1 MNWRSVIIL
10 GIASFSALAA
20 AAEIPEAR
28 IEALNAAIAS
38 GDERSIRASALSLA
52 DAAIADPSDP
62 QAALLALQ
70 SAWTLCKIGSCGD
83 GVKAARF
90 AAAQPEAPGL
100 PPAAVRALVAEYASW
115 AKTPGKASR
124 DVLDNAL
131 AAAAGDVPSAV
142 TAAIYQSVYSSD
154 FSLGEFARAERI
166 ASLARSHF
174 ALGGAPMERLAYEAH
189 LMEVASGFN
198 AKPARKHQEAM
209 LHFVG
214 DLRVRGEASGEPDPP
229 EWIEKLYYSGQ
240 AWEMTMGA
248 YFQAENRGESKHPKA
263 DQIAAEYD
271 AKIPPSP
278 ATETRSAPRCKGRL
292 LQRPPLRYP
301 LADANDGRFGSVIV
315 RFAVRGG
322 KVVNPEVL
330 AAVPSDRFGAGV
342 VETVS
347 KWGYELTEKSENN
360 GCLADFD
367 NVVLPVTFEL
377 IPIGNTV
384 KSEGTRLKR

>member
-1 MNWRSVIIL
+1 MNWRLIVFVGVASL
-10 GIASFSALAA
+10 GALA
-20 AAEIPEAR
+20 AAEIPGVR
-28 IEALNAAIAS
+28 IDALNAAIES
-38 GDERSIRASALSLA
+38 GDERAIRASALALGE
-52 DAAIADPSDP
+52 AAIADPSDP
-62 QAALLALQ
+62 QSALLALQ

-90 AAAQPEAPGL
+90 AAGQPDSAGL
-100 PPAAVRALVAEYASW
+100 PPAAVRALVAEYAAW
-115 AKTPGKASR
+115 TKTPGKASR
-124 DVLDNAL
+124 VALDNAL
-131 AAAAGDVPSAV
+131 AAAAGDVPSAM
-142 TAAIYQSVYSSD
+142 TAAIYQAVYSND
-154 FSLGEFARAERI
+154 FSHGDFERAELTAR
-166 ASLARSHF
+166 LARSHF

-189 LMEVASGFN
+189 LMELASGFN
-198 AKPARKHQEAM
+198 DKPSRRHQEAM

-214 DLRVRGEASGEPDPP
+214 DLRVRGGGSGDSDQPP
-229 EWIEKLYYSGQ
+229 WIEKLYYSGQ

-271 AKIPPSP
+271 AKIPPGT

-292 LQRPPLRYP
+292 LQRPPLKYP